1 MGHGGAY
8 ENNQMGPKVS
18 SAVESK
24 ASLHYHDSKAIPAV
38 TVSLE
43 LNSLVGQ
50 PDQTPQGSARGR
62 PNPTRE
68 GLWDPQWYP

>member
-1 MGHGGAY
+1 MGHGGAD
-8 ENNQMGPKVS
+8 ENNRMVS
-18 SAVESK
+18 TGESK
-24 ASLHYHDSKAIPAV
+24 ASLHYSKAIPAV
-38 TVSLE
+38 TVNLE

-68 GLWDPQWYP
+68 GL